1 MAGPMARTCCARSV
15 SLWSRARP
23 GGGPSS
29 TDTVGPSAVATVVR
43 VGSTGAVVVVVD
55 VEVVVVV
62 AGGSAVARG
71 VERLLSTSTAAAIA
85 ARAATAAI
93 SLRRLVR
100 AVMSGNDT
108 KRRPSGACG

>member
-1 MAGPMARTCCARSV
+1 MARTCCARSV

-43 VGSTGAVVVVVD
+43 VGSTGAVVVVVV
-55 VEVVVVV
+55 VEVVEVVV

-71 VERLLSTSTAAAIA
+71 VERLLSTSMADAIA

>member
-1 MAGPMARTCCARSV
+1 MARTCCARSV

-55 VEVVVVV
+55 VEVVEVVV